1 MRKNTTSLHCKSLM
15 KLGIEGMYLNII
27 KAIYDK
33 LIANIILNG
42 EELKLFSLKSGMR
55 EGCLLSQLL
64 FNIVLEF
71 LDTAIRKEEEIKKI
85 KIGKEAVKLSLFID
99 DMILYLKDPKKLLES
114 INSLSKVGGYKI
126 NLQKSVAFLYT
137 NNEQVEKEYSKII
150 AFIIIQTIN
159 H

>member
-99 DMILYLKDPKKLLES
+99 DMIIYLKDPKKLLDT
-114 INSLSKVGGYKI
+114 INSFSKVGGYKI

>member
-99 DMILYLKDPKKLLES
+99 DMILYLKDPKKLLDT
-114 INSLSKVGGYKI
+114 INSFSKVGGYKI